1 MGQLNYLRAGIHP
14 RTREF
19 MPSSIDEN
27 GCLYKPVALRTR
39 AASRSQLSA
48 VLQVATMRELTVV
61 ARSSSTNVASGK
73 SSDEKRRDMLERVRE
88 EARKND
94 RAARS
99 SLTPTLRLFCKQRT
113 TQWDAVHSGSSLQC
127 PAGNGAFVSSG

>member
-1 MGQLNYLRAGIHP
+1 
-14 RTREF
+14 
-19 MPSSIDEN
+19 MPPSIDEN

-48 VLQVATMRELTVV
+48 VLQVATMRELTAV

-73 SSDEKRRDMLERVRE
+73 SSDEKMRDMRERVRE
-88 EARKND
+88 KVRKTD

-99 SLTPTLRLFCKQRT
+99 SLKPTLR
-113 TQWDAVHSGSSLQC
+113 
-127 PAGNGAFVSSG
+127 